1 MKIIGNNTYQNI
13 QTSVTKFKSVQRGL
27 LHADKRKINIIFWR
41 SSLHNT
47 NLSYLTSYPPN
58 KISAKY
64 VSEHL
69 DKRKTIL
76 IQIPLKSQKQDFKT
90 TIKYYNQHASL
101 CTFGSIQTFFW
112 TIYNKRTQI
121 CIYMYNTIMY
131 CIKFMY
137 RLSTYSIF
145 NIIFIYLF
153 ILYI

>member
-27 LHADKRKINIIFWR
+27 LHADKRKISIIFWR

-90 TIKYYNQHASL
+90 TIKYYKPTCKS
-101 CTFGSIQTFFW
+101 
-112 TIYNKRTQI
+112 
-121 CIYMYNTIMY
+121 
-131 CIKFMY
+131 
-137 RLSTYSIF
+137 
-145 NIIFIYLF
+145 
-153 ILYI
+153 LYIWINSNSFFGPSIIKEHKFASTCTIQ